1 MSDRSAASVGFI
13 LAGVILALAFQPW
26 PGGRGLLIAG
36 LAGVALVALGLR
48 RYAALEPAVAAPV
61 AAFSAIMIALI
72 GLATFVAPAIGR
84 NGGTQLFPAV
94 TAITGI
100 LLAVFAY
107 ADWLGYTRS
116 RLLKLTVTTA
126 TSTAI
131 GIAGL
136 LAIVVWSAV
145 IASGLQAVAGDS
157 VGPSIRTALATLAL
171 GLGTGTVAAIYLY
184 IGDKPLDYI
193 DLRSP
198 TLRELTISLAG
209 VIVLVGLNL
218 GIGFLFERLGLEAAR
233 HSIIRTAES
242 NPEILLVLIPLA
254 YLIIGPGEELLYR
267 NIIQKSLYDDFSRPA
282 AVIVASA
289 IFAGVH
295 VFAFSGGTQ
304 SFLATLNTLTVVFVL
319 SLVLGIVYERTDNI
333 VVPAFVHASFDAV
346 AFTVTYLQ
354 LTGVV

>member
-1 MSDRSAASVGFI
+1 MNDRSAASVGFV
-13 LAGVILALAFQPW
+13 LAGVILALAFEPW

-48 RYAALEPAVAAPV
+48 RYGALEPAVGAPV
-61 AAFSAIMIALI
+61 ASFGGIAVALI
-72 GLATFVAPAIGR
+72 GLATFVEPAIGSAS
-84 NGGTQLFPAV
+84 TIQLFPAF
-94 TAITGI
+94 TTITGI

-107 ADWLGYTRS
+107 ADWLGYDRS
-116 RLLKLTVTTA
+116 RLIQMTVATA

-131 GIAGL
+131 GVSGL

-145 IASGLQAVAGDS
+145 IASGLQAAAGDS

-184 IGDKPLDYI
+184 IGNKSLDYI
-193 DLRSP
+193 DFRYPSI
-198 TLRELTISLAG
+198 REFAFMLGGA
-209 VIVLVGLNL
+209 VVLVALNL
-218 GIGFLFERLGLEAAR
+218 GIGFLFERIGLKSAR

-267 NIIQKSLYDDFSRPA
+267 NIIQKSLYEHFSRPA
-282 AVIVASA
+282 AIIVASA

-295 VFAFSGGTQ
+295 VFAFSGG
-304 SFLATLNTLTVVFVL
+304 SESLLATLNTLTVVFVL

-333 VVPAFVHASFDAV
+333 IVPAIVHASFDAI

-354 LTGVV
+354 LTGAV